1 MRKSK
6 RIAILSLITLFSIS
20 IFAWT
25 EYRSYSVDYFVSN
38 NVEALTN
45 DDDDGEVVY
54 FNPNVTCAYTQ
65 NGRVYFVGYT
75 NNYVD
80 HQVIPGCSGTGI
92 CDTSYP
98 IQEEKT
104 KCGWKSW
111 VKSILELSSI
121 AIQICTLF

>member
-54 FNPNVTCAYTQ
+54 FNPNVTSAYTQ

-75 NNYVD
+75 NNYED
-80 HQVIPGCSGTGI
+80 GKVIPGCSGTGI

-104 KCGWKSW
+104 KFSWISW

-121 AIQICTLF
+121 AIQICTFF